1 MAKFITLDCKDGR
14 TAINVD
20 HIVFIRESTS
30 KSGERYCTMSFNQ
43 AVAKEWDGTLA
54 ALVAELGGAAEASRA
69 PASP

>member
-14 TAINVD
+14 AAINID

-54 ALVAELGGAAEASRA
+54 ALVAELDKASQASRT